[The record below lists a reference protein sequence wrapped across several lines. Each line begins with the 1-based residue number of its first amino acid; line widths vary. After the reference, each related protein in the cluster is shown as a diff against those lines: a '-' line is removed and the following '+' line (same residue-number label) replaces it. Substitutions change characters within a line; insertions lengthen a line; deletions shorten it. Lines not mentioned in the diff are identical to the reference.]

1 MTSSKRLPTGREAR
15 RDTLDTGT
23 PARAAILLL
32 MAGSCKAK
40 AAVVRLN
47 CITSWIS
54 LPYLHLYP
62 ATHLQWDWRLD
73 WGALKVLTGQRNRKS
88 PAQ

>member
-1 MTSSKRLPTGREAR
+1 VTSSKRLPAGREAW

-23 PARAAILLL
+23 PARAAILLR

-47 CITSWIS
+47 CITSWMS

-73 WGALKVLTGQRNRKS
+73 WGALYVLTGQRKRES